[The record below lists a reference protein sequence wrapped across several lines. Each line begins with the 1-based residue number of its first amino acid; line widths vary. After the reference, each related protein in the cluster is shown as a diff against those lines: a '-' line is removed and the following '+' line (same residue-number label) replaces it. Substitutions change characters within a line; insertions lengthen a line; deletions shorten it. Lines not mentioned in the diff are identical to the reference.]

1 VAYAAAMRKKV
12 FISGP
17 IQGVENEQAYRQI
30 ISEICARLGCETIDP
45 WLREK
50 IIYRKNEPCWWSN
63 VPETDFVERD
73 LADIERCNV
82 LIAYLPKLSAGACME
97 LFYAKSKGKKVIV
110 VSDMAYLSP
119 WIVVHSDKIVKC
131 FEELEDALKQVL

>member
-1 VAYAAAMRKKV
+1 MKKAA

-17 IQGVENEQAYRQI
+17 IKGMENNQAYREI
-30 ISEICARLGCETIDP
+30 IGKICTRIGFETVDP

-50 IIYRKNEPCWWSN
+50 TLYGKDEPCWWN
-63 VPETDFVERD
+63 KVPPERFVERD
-73 LADIERCNV
+73 ILDIGKCDV

-97 LFYAKSKGKKVIV
+97 LFYAKRKGKKVIV
-110 VSDMAYLSP
+110 VSNMYRLSP
-119 WIVVHSDKIVKC
+119 WIVVHSDKIVKR